1 MESKTEPK
9 EKNMTSDSMTIEIND
24 WQNKKF
30 LNSNM
35 LHRNKYQE
43 KMNDKHAV
51 TISIY
56 TETTV
61 KIVKLCTEKYT
72 LLTVQ
77 DIK

>member
-1 MESKTEPK
+1 
-9 EKNMTSDSMTIEIND
+9 MTSDSMPIEIND
-24 WQNKKF
+24 RQNKTKF

-35 LHRNKYQE
+35 LHKNKYE
-43 KMNDKHAV
+43 KMDDTHAV

-61 KIVKLCTEKYT
+61 KIVKLCTEKYA